1 MHRILER
8 QIRHYL
14 SSGAVDIAELRPL
27 FVAISKTYTDFDEG
41 QLLLD
46 RSLELSS
53 KEFQETNRRLRVA
66 KEEVE
71 QKIKEQV
78 ESAEK
83 YETLVNNLSVGVYR
97 NTPGPQ
103 GHFLEANPAIVA
115 MFEAASK
122 EDFLKHNVSDL
133 YQNPVGRSLFAAKL
147 LKYGSVHN
155 EELNLVTLKGQ
166 PLIASVSA
174 VVKKDKNG
182 AVYFDGV
189 IEDITER
196 KETEALLA
204 AEHAQLETKVTER
217 TRELGERITELEDV
231 RRGMS
236 NLLQDFR
243 TEQKALAEAKA
254 KDEAIL
260 ESLGE
265 GLIAIDNEGMIVVI
279 NKLAA
284 SMLGYKTTEL
294 IGKPLVTLRLEDDA
308 GQRIPPLDRPTA
320 RALATHKMVTANYF
334 FYVRKDKTRF
344 PVAITATT
352 IVFDKKP
359 LGAIFVFRDITKEK
373 EIEKLRIDFLS
384 LASHQLRTP
393 LSGTK
398 WLIDTI
404 KRGILGS
411 LNEKQRE
418 YIDHLYQIN
427 ERMIKLVAEM
437 LNVLTLERGMG
448 LAKQQKLSVARI
460 GTELFT
466 TMGVLSRTNHITLK
480 NTFKARV
487 PLFVYS
493 NPQLLQNILGN
504 FVSNA
509 ISYSPVGGEV
519 VMGIKETPTSVIFSV
534 KDRGIGIPKEEQ
546 PRIFERFYRASNGK
560 AFKPDGTGLGL
571 YATQLFARQIGGVV
585 TFRSV
590 EHKGT
595 TFYLRIP
602 KKTTTRGRMSHAKNK
617 QSS

>member
-8 QIRHYL
+8 QIKHYL
-14 SSGAVDIAELRPL
+14 GDRTADLSELHPL
-27 FVAISKTYTDFDEG
+27 FEVISKTYADCDAER
-41 QLLLD
+41 LLLD
-46 RSLELSS
+46 RSPTLSS
-53 KEFQETNRRLRVA
+53 KESQETNSRLREA
-66 KEEVE
+66 KEALE
-71 QKIKEQV
+71 QKIAEQA
-78 ESAEK
+78 ESSEK

-97 NTPGPQ
+97 NTPGPE
-103 GHFLEANPAIVA
+103 GHFLEANPAIVT
-115 MFEAASK
+115 MFEADSK
-122 EDFLKHNVSDL
+122 EAFLKHRVSDL
-133 YQNPVGRSLFAAKL
+133 YQDPVGRSLFVAKL
-147 LKYGSVHN
+147 MKYGAVHN
-155 EELNLVTLKGQ
+155 EELNLVTFKGKH
-166 PLIASVSA
+166 LIVSVSA
-174 VVKKDKNG
+174 VVKKDKNE

-196 KETEALLA
+196 KKTEALLA
-204 AEHAQLETKVTER
+204 LEHEQLETKVVER
-217 TRELGERITELEDV
+217 TRELGERVAELEDI
-231 RRGMS
+231 RRGMN
-236 NLLQDFR
+236 NLLQDFIA
-243 TEQKALAEAKA
+243 EQKALAEAKA

-265 GLIAIDNEGMIVVI
+265 GLITIDNERKIVIV

-284 SMLGYKTTEL
+284 SMLGYSTAEL
-294 IGKPLVTLRLEDDA
+294 IGRPLTTLRLEDDQGKQIA
-308 GQRIPPLDRPTA
+308 LEDRPTSQA
-320 RALATHKMVTANYF
+320 IAVDALVKAEY

-352 IVFDKKP
+352 VMLGAHP
-359 LGAIFVFRDITKEK
+359 RGAIFVFRDITKEK

-411 LNEKQRE
+411 LNVKQRE

-448 LAKQQKLSVARI
+448 MAKMQKLSVARI
-460 GTELFT
+460 CEYLFT
-466 TMGVLSRTNHITLK
+466 TMGPMSRTKHMTLK
-480 NTFKARV
+480 NTFKARA

-509 ISYSPVGGEV
+509 ISYSPIGEEV
-519 VMGIKETPTSVIFSV
+519 VVGVKETPTAVVFSV
-534 KDRGIGIPKEEQ
+534 KDKGIGIPKEEQ
-546 PRIFERFYRASNGK
+546 QQIFERFYRASNGK

-571 YATQLFARQIGGVV
+571 YAAQLFARQIGGTVS
-585 TFRSV
+585 FRST
-590 EHKGT
+590 EHKGA
-595 TFYLRIP
+595 TFYLHIP
-602 KKTTTRGRMSHAKNK
+602 KKIPTRARMNHTKNM
-617 QSS
+617 QPS